1 MTSTA
6 SDTPKVSTGFD
17 INAEFRSVMHELGLS
32 PEDTGG
38 EITFV
43 GEDPIFPSVH
53 RLGASI
59 AIPIMAGAAG
69 IADIWRQRT
78 GRGQD
83 LTLDLRKAIHG
94 INPGYKFMPTV
105 NGYPYQLPYWV
116 GAPPMGFDLY
126 RTKDGRLFLPTGAY
140 PRMLEGMCTFLGCSP
155 DKDSIAKA
163 VSQWDS
169 EELDKA
175 AAEAGVVYA
184 IVRTPEEWAVH
195 PQGKYLADKP
205 SVEIIKIGDS
215 DAEPFTP
222 AARPLSELRVLA
234 ATHVIAGNVMARTL
248 AEHGAEARR
257 SPTPRSPERG
267 LMQATCAGF
276 NSSAW
281 LDLARPEGPRRAYEL
296 AAGADVFVEN
306 YRGHKMRTWR
316 CRPRNWPRAAPAS
329 STPPARPSA
338 TTGRGPTA
346 VEWTWKHCASRG
358 PPRRRHPGTAEV
370 PPTKVMNDYIA
381 GYIGAAGIQAA
392 LIRRAKEGG
401 SYHVRVNL
409 ARCAMWFMSLGTV
422 DKDAPVPTGEQHQL
436 LAPDTITAQTPYGEL
451 VRLAPPVQ
459 FSETKPYWRDPVSWC
474 AGQAAGMDNQLR
486 LGDPRARW
494 PTAGLA
500 RPTRPRGNEEND
512 DYEIPSRGRHTT
524 RLRADE
530 HFTALVT
537 AQGAKRDQ
545 SKQTPMLTRSASSR
559 SGVRF
564 TLAS

>member
-6 SDTPKVSTGFD
+6 SDTPKVSAGFD

-38 EITFV
+38 KITFV

-53 RLGASI
+53 RLGACI

-205 SVEIIKIGDS
+205 LVEIIKIGDS
-215 DAEPFTP
+215 DPEPFTP
-222 AARPLSELRVLA
+222 AARPLSGLRVLA

-248 AEHGAEARR
+248 AEHGAEVLQIAH
-257 SPTPRSPERG
+257 PEEFENEG
-267 LMQATCAGF
+267 LMQDPCAGF
-276 NSSAW
+276 TSSAW
-281 LDLARPEGPRRAYEL
+281 LDLAQPEGLRRAYEL

-306 YRGHKMRTWR
+306 YRGHKIADLGMSPEELAAR
-316 CRPRNWPRAAPAS
+316 RPGIIYASGKAFSHDGPWTYLS
-329 STPPARPSA
+329 STEHGHVIYESRLELTPTPFSLTSILKCEGSLRSRVPSPKHRAWECKHVPDHMLTSDDGPISRGSSPARAGQPRDRFHPL
-338 TTGRGPTA
+338 GRG
-346 VEWTWKHCASRG
+346 HC
-358 PPRRRHPGTAEV
+358 
-370 PPTKVMNDYIA
+370 
-381 GYIGAAGIQAA
+381 
-392 LIRRAKEGG
+392 
-401 SYHVRVNL
+401 VR
-409 ARCAMWFMSLGTV
+409 
-422 DKDAPVPTGEQHQL
+422 
-436 LAPDTITAQTPYGEL
+436 
-451 VRLAPPVQ
+451 
-459 FSETKPYWRDPVSWC
+459 
-474 AGQAAGMDNQLR
+474 
-486 LGDPRARW
+486 
-494 PTAGLA
+494 
-500 RPTRPRGNEEND
+500 
-512 DYEIPSRGRHTT
+512 
-524 RLRADE
+524 
-530 HFTALVT
+530 
-537 AQGAKRDQ
+537 
-545 SKQTPMLTRSASSR
+545 
-559 SGVRF
+559 
-564 TLAS
+564 